1 MGLWIIINKL
11 GLYFWQSVLSK
22 CVMDINMPWKE
33 LPIQIAWQI
42 DPILPRT
49 FGKFWLLID
58 NRICNNC
65 NRIGNS
71 RCEDSYISH
80 HESYNLPTPEYF
92 VNVSPV
98 QPDLEHSPRKTIRKS
113 SLAKSYA
120 AKYHTI
126 ERIPHGYDDQVPIL
140 QPPPA
145 FDTSRSDSLS
155 SDTKFD
161 IIIASLQNLAHELE
175 KDFDQDEEIVQP
187 KECITKTRAQSE

>member
-1 MGLWIIINKL
+1 MRYGHQYAMKGVAN
-11 GLYFWQSVLSK
+11 SN
-22 CVMDINMPWKE
+22 CM
-33 LPIQIAWQI
+33 A
-42 DPILPRT
+42 
-49 FGKFWLLID
+49 
-58 NRICNNC
+58 NR
-65 NRIGNS
+65 S
-71 RCEDSYISH
+71 DSTEDLFFEDSY
-80 HESYNLPTPEYF
+80 LPTPEYF

-98 QPDLEHSPRKTIRKS
+98 QPSILQLGLKEKLQPDLEHSQHPPRKTIRKS
-113 SLAKSYA
+113 SLSKSYA

>member
-1 MGLWIIINKL
+1 MRYGHQYAMKGVANSNCMANRSDSTEDLW
-11 GLYFWQSVLSK
+11 
-22 CVMDINMPWKE
+22 
-33 LPIQIAWQI
+33 
-42 DPILPRT
+42 
-49 FGKFWLLID
+49 
-58 NRICNNC
+58 
-65 NRIGNS
+65 
-71 RCEDSYISH
+71 CEDSYISH

-98 QPDLEHSPRKTIRKS
+98 QPDLEHSQHPPRKSIRKS

-187 KECITKTRAQSE
+187 KECITNTRAQNE